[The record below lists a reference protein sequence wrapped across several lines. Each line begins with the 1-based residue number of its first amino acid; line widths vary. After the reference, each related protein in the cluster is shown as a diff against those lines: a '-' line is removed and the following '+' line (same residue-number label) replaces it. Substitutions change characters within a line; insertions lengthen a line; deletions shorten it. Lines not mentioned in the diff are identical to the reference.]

1 MPKPAPPRSHDTSPF
16 DILAAR
22 RRGTTEQADIQT
34 VEQSERS
41 NSQTSAQPS
50 SQTPGTSEHPR
61 GSLHEPAGTR
71 GKRSDPDF
79 QKFTVY
85 IPRTTHRAAKA
96 IANLQG
102 RELSEVVGELL
113 QVYVREQQADALRNL

>member
-1 MPKPAPPRSHDTSPF
+1 MPRPTPPRSHDASPF

-22 RRGTTEQADIQT
+22 RRSTTEQLD
-34 VEQSERS
+34 
-41 NSQTSAQPS
+41 SQTSRQSTMPTGQTSEQSPSQPS
-50 SQTPGTSEHPR
+50 GATEQPR
-61 GSLHEPAGTR
+61 DSLHESPGSR

-113 QVYVREQQADALRNL
+113 QIYVREQQADALRNL